1 MISGPTAL
9 AQAMVDLNIEDT
21 KVFESWREEERVYL
35 QGLSTEPP
43 VETLEMEYYAM
54 LVKLEDSQ

>member
-1 MISGPTAL
+1 
-9 AQAMVDLNIEDT
+9 MVDLNIEDT